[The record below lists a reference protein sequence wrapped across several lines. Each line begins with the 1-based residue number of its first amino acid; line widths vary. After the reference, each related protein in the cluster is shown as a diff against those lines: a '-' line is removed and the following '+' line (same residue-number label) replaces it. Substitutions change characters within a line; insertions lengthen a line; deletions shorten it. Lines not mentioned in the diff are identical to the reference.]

1 MWFGVGIL
9 VVMAGFEL
17 AVAAMFSMG
26 PNDRE
31 PSGSLERF
39 FSYGYSIETKLDRT
53 VGRDDQ
59 EPTNIV
65 KAGWVPTELY
75 PATDAWNAADQQLM
89 FFGMSFTNNIAREL
103 RELDP
108 SLGILTRAGPGAP
121 LSHSMA
127 LFNADPWR
135 SQADTVIVGVL
146 SSSIPYMQG
155 MTGLGYT
162 PESPAPFA
170 YPKYTLIDGELIETA
185 PPIMERDQF
194 VEAYRAQGEVW
205 DAQLASFQKH
215 DAYWD
220 AFGFK
225 RSITDRSAM
234 VRLVRRAWA
243 SRKIGQANK
252 QVYSPKSGYKTEHPV
267 MAAVPKILTTMH
279 EQCQAD
285 GQHLVV
291 LLLHARNEPGHLD
304 TWLSDLLTDQGIE
317 VISTIDL
324 FESTD
329 PQSFVSD
336 GHFQHKNDRL
346 IAQAVLDLISADE

>member
-1 MWFGVGIL
+1 
-9 VVMAGFEL
+9 MAGFEL

-26 PNDRE
+26 PDDRE

-39 FSYGYSIETKLDRT
+39 FSYGYSIEAKLDRT
-53 VGRDDQ
+53 FGRVDQ
-59 EPTNIV
+59 QPTNIV
-65 KAGWVPTELY
+65 KAGWISNELY
-75 PATDAWNAADQQLM
+75 PATEEWSAADQQLL
-89 FFGMSFTNNIAREL
+89 FYGMSFTNNIAREL
-103 RELDP
+103 ADLDP
-108 SLGILTRAGPGAP
+108 AIGILTRAAPGAP

-127 LFNADPWR
+127 LFQSDPWR

-162 PESPAPFA
+162 PESPAPYA
-170 YPKYTLIDGELIETA
+170 YPKYTLVDDELVRLD
-185 PPIMERDQF
+185 PPILDRDQF
-194 VEAYRAQGEVW
+194 VGAYRAHGAAWDEQLEVYKAN
-205 DAQLASFQKH
+205 DP
-215 DAYWD
+215 YWD
-220 AFGFK
+220 EFGFR

-243 SRKIGQANK
+243 SRKIGQTNK
-252 QVYSPKSGYKTEHPV
+252 LVYTRKSGYKTEHPV

-285 GQHLVV
+285 GQRLIVI
-291 LLLHARNEPGHLD
+291 LLHRLNEPGHLD
-304 TWLSDLLTDQGIE
+304 TWLSDQLSEQGIE
-317 VISTIDL
+317 VISTVDL
-324 FESTD
+324 FSSTD
-329 PQSFVSD
+329 SQNYLGD